1 MADENEVPTRP
12 ATPNALEAYR
22 TKSGQYRMPADVAEY
37 LIDARFHAL
46 EERIAE
52 LRAEVAALTALVK
65 APREAARALARL
77 EEVCLDG
84 GDPRVER

>member
-1 MADENEVPTRP
+1 MSDSDRPTEP
-12 ATPNALEAYR
+12 ATPKALEQYR

-37 LIDARFHAL
+37 LIDARFHVL

-52 LRAEVAALTALVK
+52 LRAEVAALTALFK

-77 EEVCLDG
+77 EEVVLDG